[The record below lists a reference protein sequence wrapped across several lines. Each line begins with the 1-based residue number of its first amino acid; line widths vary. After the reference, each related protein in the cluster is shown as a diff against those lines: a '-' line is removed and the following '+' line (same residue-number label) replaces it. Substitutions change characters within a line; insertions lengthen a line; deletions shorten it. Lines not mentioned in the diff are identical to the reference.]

1 MAIQITDWIWT
12 AAASFLDPHP
22 DLGQFSVLPGL
33 KGVCNPVLQVPD
45 FQFGHSATVLIQL

>member
-22 DLGQFSVLPGL
+22 DLEQFIVLLGL